1 MEQSLSWEARSSS
14 ARRKI
19 SAFYATRRFI
29 NVFTKAR
36 HYPYSDPD
44 QIIPLLSNP
53 VSWTSI
59 FILSF
64 LLRHSRPGDLF
75 PSGFP
80 HQNYL
85 KRLVSPIRATSRAHL
100 ILYVIIQVM
109 FELLIPTVF
118 FVLFMFT
125 VMHVNVS
132 FLGQIISKTFM
143 TCVRSVL
150 CQPTHPLIKIIYEL
164 L

>member
-1 MEQSLSWEARSSS
+1 
-14 ARRKI
+14 
-19 SAFYATRRFI
+19 
-29 NVFTKAR
+29 
-36 HYPYSDPD
+36 
-44 QIIPLLSNP
+44 
-53 VSWTSI
+53 
-59 FILSF
+59 
-64 LLRHSRPGDLF
+64 
-75 PSGFP
+75 
-80 HQNYL
+80 
-85 KRLVSPIRATSRAHL
+85 
-100 ILYVIIQVM
+100 VIIQVM